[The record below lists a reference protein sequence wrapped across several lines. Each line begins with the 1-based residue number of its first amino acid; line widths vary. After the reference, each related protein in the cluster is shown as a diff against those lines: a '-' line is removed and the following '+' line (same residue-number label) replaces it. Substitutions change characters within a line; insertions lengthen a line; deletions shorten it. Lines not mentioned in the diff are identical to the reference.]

1 MKTKPVLTAVELDQ
15 ILTAARAEAEAR
27 GLAMSIGVVD
37 DGGYALRLVRLDG
50 AGVLTA
56 QVALDKARTAALL
69 RAPSRILADRVKAE
83 PALLRLTDY
92 LPLEGGLPIVI
103 DGVCVG
109 GIGVSGG
116 KPDDDE
122 AVGSAGLTILG

>member
-1 MKTKPVLTAVELDQ
+1 MKTKPVLTAIELDPM
-15 ILTAARAEAEAR
+15 LAAARAAAEAR
-27 GLAMSIGVVD
+27 GLAMSIAIVD
-37 DGGYALRLVRLDG
+37 DGGYPLRLVRLDG
-50 AGVLTA
+50 AGMLTP

-69 RAPSRILADRVKAE
+69 RAPSRVLAERVKTE

-92 LPLEGGLPIVI
+92 LPMEGGLPIVV
-103 DGVCVG
+103 DGACIG

-122 AVGSAGLTILG
+122 AVGAAGLAALG